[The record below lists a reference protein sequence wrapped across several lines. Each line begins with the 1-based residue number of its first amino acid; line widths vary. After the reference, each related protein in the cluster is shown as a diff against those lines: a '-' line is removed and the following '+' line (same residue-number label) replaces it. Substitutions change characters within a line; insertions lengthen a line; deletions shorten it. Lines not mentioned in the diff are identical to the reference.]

1 MISHLLHLRV
11 CVHNSLCAH
20 GLVFLREDLGRELLH
35 HRASICLVFVGKYNL
50 FSKELFDFTPSS
62 NVQISSSVF
71 FTVFFSYQHFS
82 FCCANMQS

>member
-50 FSKELFDFTPSS
+50 FFKELYDFFCICM
-62 NVQISSSVF
+62 QISSSVF
-71 FTVFFSYQHFS
+71 FTVFFSYQHLS